1 MSDAATA
8 DTSCPTSDIDPFSD
22 AFLSDPY
29 PFHEE
34 LRELGPVVYLERY
47 GIWSMARH
55 EHVHASLTDWETFIS
70 SAGVGLDDFRKVTPW
85 RPKSIVLEVDPPLHD
100 KNRGVMARILSPQ
113 AMREIRPHFEAK
125 AGELVDQLIARGQF
139 DAIPDLAE
147 AYPLMVFPD
156 AMGVQR
162 EGREHLLA
170 FSTMVFNSF
179 GPQNDIYKSSLAA
192 AEPALE
198 WILEQCSRE
207 RLTPDG
213 FGARVFEHMDA
224 GDLTEEEAPIIVR
237 SFLTAG
243 LDTTVNGLGSAI
255 LAFASNPDQWQALRQ
270 DPSLIKPA
278 FDEILRWE
286 SPVQT
291 FFRTASKDV
300 EVGGTVIPEDA
311 KVLLFLGA
319 ANRDPRKWP
328 DPERFDISRRPV
340 GHVAFGTG
348 IHRCVGQLLAR
359 LEADVL
365 LGALIERVDRFE
377 LAGPP
382 VRKLN
387 NTLRALESLRVEAVP
402 L

>member
-1 MSDAATA
+1 MSDTA
-8 DTSCPTSDIDPFSD
+8 LSSTSCPVSNIDPFSD
-22 AFLSDPY
+22 EFLTDPY
-29 PFHEE
+29 PFHDE
-34 LRELGPVVYLERY
+34 LRDLGPVVYLERY

-70 SAGVGLDDFRKVTPW
+70 SAGVGLDDFRKVKPW

-113 AMREIRPHFEAK
+113 AMREIRPHFEEK
-125 AGELVDQLIARGQF
+125 AERLVDELVERRRF

-156 AMGVQR
+156 AIGLQE
-162 EGREHLLA
+162 EGRENLLL

-179 GPQNDIYKSSLAA
+179 GPQNEIYKASLKAA
-192 AEPALE
+192 KPALE
-198 WILEQCSRE
+198 WILEQCSRDM
-207 RLTPDG
+207 LTPDG
-213 FGARVFEHMDA
+213 FGARVFDHMDA

-243 LDTTVNGLGSAI
+243 VDTTVNGLGSAI
-255 LAFASNPDQWQALRQ
+255 YAFANNPDQWRALRQ

-291 FFRTASKDV
+291 FFRTASRDV
-300 EVGGTVIPEDA
+300 EVDGVTIPKDA

-328 DPERFDISRRPV
+328 DPERFDIARRPV

-359 LEADVL
+359 LETDVL
-365 LGALIERVDRFE
+365 LGALVKRVDRFE
-377 LAGPP
+377 PAGPP

-387 NTLRALESLRVEAVP
+387 NTLRALESLAVEAIP

>member
-1 MSDAATA
+1 M
-8 DTSCPTSDIDPFSD
+8 
-22 AFLSDPY
+22 
-29 PFHEE
+29 
-34 LRELGPVVYLERY
+34 VYLERY

-70 SAGVGLDDFRKVTPW
+70 SAGVGLDDFRKVKPW

-100 KNRGVMARILSPQ
+100 KNRGVMARVMSPQ

-125 AGELVDQLIARGQF
+125 AAELVDRLVEHRQF

-156 AMGVQR
+156 AMGVQ
-162 EGREHLLA
+162 EQGREHLLA

-179 GPQNDIYKSSLAA
+179 GPQNEIYKSSLAA
-192 AEPALE
+192 AEPALA
-198 WILEQCSRE
+198 WILEQCSRD

-213 FGARVFEHMDA
+213 FGARVFDHMDA

-291 FFRTASKDV
+291 FFRTASRDV

-328 DPERFDISRRPV
+328 DPETFDISRRPV
-340 GHVAFGTG
+340 GHVAF
-348 IHRCVGQLLAR
+348 R
-359 LEADVL
+359 
-365 LGALIERVDRFE
+365 DRHSS
-377 LAGPP
+377 LCRSVAGPARGRCAP
-382 VRKLN
+382 G
-387 NTLRALESLRVEAVP
+387 RADRTGRSLQARRPARA
-402 L
+402 

>member
-1 MSDAATA
+1 
-8 DTSCPTSDIDPFSD
+8 
-22 AFLSDPY
+22 
-29 PFHEE
+29 
-34 LRELGPVVYLERY
+34 
-47 GIWSMARH
+47 
-55 EHVHASLTDWETFIS
+55 
-70 SAGVGLDDFRKVTPW
+70 W

-100 KNRGVMARILSPQ
+100 RTRGVMARILSPQ
-113 AMREIRPHFEAK
+113 AMRKIRPHFEAR
-125 AGELVDQLIARGQF
+125 AARLADALVERRRF

-156 AMGVQR
+156 AMGLQQ
-162 EGREHLLA
+162 EGRENLLL

-179 GPQNDIYKSSLAA
+179 GPQNKIYKASLTA

-198 WILEQCSRE
+198 WILAQCSRD
-207 RLTPDG
+207 RLAPDG
-213 FGARVFEHMDA
+213 FGAQVFDHMDA

-237 SFLTAG
+237 SLLTAG
-243 LDTTVNGLGSAI
+243 LDTTVNGLGSA
-255 LAFASNPDQWQALRQ
+255 LYAFAGNPDQWRALRE

-278 FDEILRWE
+278 FDEVLRWE

-291 FFRTASKDV
+291 FFRTASRDV
-300 EVGGTVIPEDA
+300 EVDGAAIPKDA

-328 DPERFDISRRPV
+328 APESFDIARRPV

-359 LEADVL
+359 LEADVML
-365 LGALIERVDRFE
+365 AALIERVERFE
-377 LAGPP
+377 LTGPP

-387 NTLRALESLRVEAVP
+387 NTLRALESLPVEAVP
-402 L
+402 I